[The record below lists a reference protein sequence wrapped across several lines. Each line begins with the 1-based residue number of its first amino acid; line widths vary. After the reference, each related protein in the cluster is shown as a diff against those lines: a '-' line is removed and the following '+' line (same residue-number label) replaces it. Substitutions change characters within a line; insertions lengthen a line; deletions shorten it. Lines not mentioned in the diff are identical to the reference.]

1 VSLSASPGVSVSELV
16 SSSPVTPA
24 GVAAAGNVV
33 TVTLPAGAVDG
44 IFRVTLPAGAAI
56 DTAGNPMSAGDV
68 FTYLVVADG
77 HTFVVPPGDAAYA
90 VDQSA
95 IGVGATLDLKD
106 NNLILRGGDVN
117 ATAALIAAGR
127 NGGGWNGAGIVTS
140 IPDALPPISLTTLA
154 TAKASDALGLMN
166 ADTMLWNGQ
175 TVSASDVLIKY
186 SYAGDANLDG
196 KLNID
201 DYIRI
206 DAGIAVGSNGW
217 FNGDFNF
224 DGKLNIDDYL
234 IIDTNI
240 ANQGPA
246 FGNASTLTTPDDL
259 SDELF
264 V

>member
-1 VSLSASPGVSVSELV
+1 
-16 SSSPVTPA
+16 
-24 GVAAAGNVV
+24 
-33 TVTLPAGAVDG
+33 
-44 IFRVTLPAGAAI
+44 
-56 DTAGNPMSAGDV
+56 
-68 FTYLVVADG
+68 
-77 HTFVVPPGDAAYA
+77 
-90 VDQSA
+90 
-95 IGVGATLDLKD
+95 
-106 NNLILRGGDVN
+106 
-117 ATAALIAAGR
+117 
-127 NGGGWNGAGIVTS
+127 
-140 IPDALPPISLTTLA
+140 
-154 TAKASDALGLMN
+154 MN

-246 FGNASTLTTPDDL
+246 FGNASTHTTPDDL